1 MQGDRIYS
9 LYSIKTSTPME
20 SPHNAVAPTCMYVC
34 VCVCACVWVCMHV
47 HVHASP
53 YLFMII

>member
-1 MQGDRIYS
+1 
-9 LYSIKTSTPME
+9 ME

-34 VCVCACVWVCMHV
+34 VRVGVCVCMHV